1 MIKRLLALT
10 KIKNQKKTEE
20 KKASEEN
27 GMQKGSKK
35 PSERKSKNN
44 ITKENIENSDD
55 KTMIIEREYN
65 QTKSDN
71 KSKLNIL
78 L

>member
-1 MIKRLLALT
+1 
-10 KIKNQKKTEE
+10 
-20 KKASEEN
+20 
-27 GMQKGSKK
+27 MQKGSKK

-44 ITKENIENSDD
+44 ITKENLENSDD
-55 KTMIIEREYN
+55 KTLIIEREYN
-65 QTKSDN
+65 QTKSEN